1 MPHAARLLL
10 GEHER
15 LLVLAPWTRVAAPL
29 DEVER
34 ALDGAPVVLLPRLIE
49 EIPDDDRT
57 PTFEDARELGTFDT
71 GFLALRRGDEAG
83 SLLDRWPE
91 RLVAP
96 LAGARLEKPPSPL
109 QTWFDALPATTDGLT
124 LLRDAGYGWAW
135 WNAGVRPIAGANG
148 TLTAGGSRSRLAAFP
163 GFDPTRPARA
173 ERAPGPR
180 ARIGVAGARGAD
192 ARARRGSARLG
203 DGRRRARRR
212 TPSATCLTARG
223 STPGCARSSA
233 RAWPTGELSA
243 SPFTN
248 AGMAA
253 FYDWLAQPATR
264 GASSGL
270 NRYHERIWLERLDL
284 RTAYP
289 NLDGPDGDGFAG
301 WVHVHAGNE
310 HPMPAA
316 LLPPKPEPLALAE
329 RERADPLWGVNVA
342 GFFRSELGLGEA
354 ARLLITGLDAAHVP
368 ALPCRAS

>member
-1 MPHAARLLL
+1 MLNERQDRARASESPALAALMREHAEDLLGSATVAAEQEVASFSQLPDGTRLDARL
-10 GEHER
+10 
-15 LLVLAPWTRVAAPL
+15 
-29 DEVER
+29 R
-34 ALDGAPVVLLPRLIE
+34 ALFGE
-49 EIPDDDRT
+49 
-57 PTFEDARELGTFDT
+57 G
-71 GFLALRRGDEAG
+71 LAD
-83 SLLDRWPE
+83 
-91 RLVAP
+91 
-96 LAGARLEKPPSPL
+96 
-109 QTWFDALPATTDGLT
+109 
-124 LLRDAGYGWAW
+124 
-135 WNAGVRPIAGANG
+135 
-148 TLTAGGSRSRLAAFP
+148 
-163 GFDPTRPARA
+163 
-173 ERAPGPR
+173 
-180 ARIGVAGARGAD
+180 
-192 ARARRGSARLG
+192 
-203 DGRRRARRR
+203 
-212 TPSATCLTARG
+212 
-223 STPGCARSSA
+223 
-233 RAWPTGELSA
+233 GELSV

-354 ARLLITGLDAAHVP
+354 ARLLIGGLDAAHVP
-368 ALPCRAS
+368 ALPVQGKLIPPCRQEAEFAFAGPDDAPFPINIVCMNGDTIPVFAREVGARFFEGATRSRCGGGS